1 MKENL
6 FKGLKVGRPPLLAG
20 PSLRDLTVSHL
31 SQNSIQATGKKSGE
45 ETKEGT
51 GQEGE
56 EEEEEATLS
65 FAPLTPPNNISLCC
79 SCYRARKQ
87 NWQTGKPADR
97 LAG

>member
-6 FKGLKVGRPPLLAG
+6 FKGLNIGRPPLLAG
-20 PSLRDLTVSHL
+20 PSLRDSA
-31 SQNSIQATGKKSGE
+31 IQATGKKSGE

-51 GQEGE
+51 GQEGV

-65 FAPLTPPNNISLCC
+65 FAPLTPPNNISLCF

-87 NWQTGKPADR
+87 N
-97 LAG
+97 